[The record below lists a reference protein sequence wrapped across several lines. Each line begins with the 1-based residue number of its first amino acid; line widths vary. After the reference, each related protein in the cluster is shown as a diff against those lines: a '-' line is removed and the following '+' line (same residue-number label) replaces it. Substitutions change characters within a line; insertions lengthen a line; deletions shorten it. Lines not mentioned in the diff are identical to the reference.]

1 MQNEDAPP
9 TSNPEQTLPEKNEI
23 VEKPKE
29 KQINPKK
36 RMKKK
41 TEEDIQEEEEKG
53 E

>member
-23 VEKPKE
+23 VENPKE

-41 TEEDIQEEEEKG
+41 N
-53 E
+53 